1 MTSTDAVLL
10 SITDQ
15 IATITLN
22 RPDRMNALD
31 QSMIKGFGDAL
42 DRIEAD
48 IANIG
53 AVIIEGSGGT
63 FMAGGD
69 VKFFYELSKN
79 PVEESRP
86 QIETMINR
94 VHDIIIRLTALPR
107 PVIAKLDGAVAGF
120 GISLMNA
127 CDLAVAAE
135 ETVFTLA
142 YIHIGT
148 SPDGGSTHSLPR
160 LVGMKKAKEIAFL
173 GDRFTAADAHEC
185 GLVNKVVR
193 RSTGIGDGQIC
204 NPPCRR
210 STRCPCPHQ
219 GVAQH
224 RARKRSGRTIGT
236 GSQSL
241 RQLRRK
247 PRLPRR
253 CQRLCRKTQ
262 PAIWQIIRKFREENH
277 GKFSWQNTVHHRRIA
292 RDRQSNR
299 AACGTRRGKCCD
311 HRQNR

>member
-31 QSMIKGFGDAL
+31 HSMIKGFGTAL

-63 FMAGGD
+63 CMAGGD
-69 VKFFYELSKN
+69 VKFFYQMSQSPADEIS
-79 PVEESRP
+79 PV
-86 QIETMINR
+86 ITAMLDR

-185 GLVNKVVR
+185 GLVNKVVPADQLASATAKYAAR
-193 RSTGIGDGQIC
+193 LAAGPRDALARTKALLNTAPENDLAKQLAREAAAFADCAVSHDF
-204 NPPCRR
+204 RE
-210 STRCPCPHQ
+210 
-219 GVAQH
+219 GVSAFVE
-224 RARKRSGRTIGT
+224 KRSP
-236 GSQSL
+236 Q
-241 RQLRRK
+241 
-247 PRLPRR
+247 
-253 CQRLCRKTQ
+253 
-262 PAIWQIIRKFREENH
+262 F
-277 GKFSWQNTVHHRRIA
+277 GKS
-292 RDRQSNR
+292 
-299 AACGTRRGKCCD
+299 
-311 HRQNR
+311 

>member
-31 QSMIKGFGDAL
+31 QSMIEGLGTAL

-69 VKFFYELSKN
+69 VKFFYGLSQN

-173 GDRFTAADAHEC
+173 GDRFTATDAHEC
-185 GLVNKVVR
+185 GLVNKVVPADQLA
-193 RSTGIGDGQIC
+193 SATAKYA
-204 NPPCRR
+204 
-210 STRCPCPHQ
+210 TRLAAGPRDALARTKALLNTALEHDLAEQLELEAKAFTNCAGSHDFRE
-219 GVAQH
+219 GVSAFVE
-224 RARKRSGRTIGT
+224 KRSP
-236 GSQSL
+236 Q
-241 RQLRRK
+241 
-247 PRLPRR
+247 
-253 CQRLCRKTQ
+253 
-262 PAIWQIIRKFREENH
+262 F
-277 GKFSWQNTVHHRRIA
+277 GKS
-292 RDRQSNR
+292 
-299 AACGTRRGKCCD
+299 
-311 HRQNR
+311 